1 MSELKRE
8 LGFWDALTIGAGT
21 MIGAGIFL
29 LAGVALE
36 MSGPAAIFAY
46 IISGIVCMITAS
58 SAAELATGMPT
69 SGGDY
74 YFVSRSLGPALGAI
88 SGVGIWLSLTFAI
101 AFYLYGMGEY
111 LSQFLPVTAFWG
123 AFIGGILLT
132 LLNVIG
138 AKESGRTQVVVVLT
152 LLVIL
157 STFSFLGVFNIDTE
171 NFSPFFPFGTS
182 PIMGTTALVFVS
194 FL

>member
-1 MSELKRE
+1 MSDLRRE

-46 IISGIVCMITAS
+46 ILSGIVCMITAS

-74 YFVSRSLGPALGAI
+74 FLYQDPSAPPWAQFPAWEFG
-88 SGVGIWLSLTFAI
+88 S
-101 AFYLYGMGEY
+101 
-111 LSQFLPVTAFWG
+111 
-123 AFIGGILLT
+123 
-132 LLNVIG
+132 
-138 AKESGRTQVVVVLT
+138 VLR
-152 LLVIL
+152 LQ
-157 STFSFLGVFNIDTE
+157 
-171 NFSPFFPFGTS
+171 SPFICMEWENTCR
-182 PIMGTTALVFVS
+182 S
-194 FL
+194 FCR